1 MPMAMPEVS
10 LPLRTLVIAF
20 LVSGLNGC
28 LGVGSAPAL
37 RLLIDPDSAPPETA
51 VNPDRVTVSGGTS
64 VTVAVVDSGARLTH
78 NEFADGVVTS
88 TYNAIDGSSN
98 VTDADAVYHGTAM
111 ASIVAGKTQGYS
123 GNANLMIVKAF
134 ANNGGDPSVQ
144 ANAVAYA
151 AQHGARVINTSTTG
165 YQTTHPDAIFPYQSI
180 VTHGSVWVTSAGNG
194 GQNITDVRMPS
205 AFFFES
211 RPDLADI
218 RDRMLVV
225 GRLNAAGTDR
235 DADSDYP
242 GSNTLLQQ
250 RFLMAPGTDI
260 GAAHGTGDSAYR
272 EVDGTSPAAAVVSA
286 TAASIIS
293 KWPHLTAPETA
304 SILLDTA
311 KRNHSLYSQNTC
323 GATGNLNC
331 GGFYMGRGIM
341 DPNAALNPVGTL
353 AMALSDDV
361 DGPAAALTRT
371 GLMASTAFGDAFNG
385 MSQLP
390 VAAFDDYGR
399 DYLVTLRMVPAMSA
413 IHRFGGLGAFM
424 QRGQTEHLRMSDGF
438 ATQEGWMRFNA
449 DGTPVSAA
457 LSFQQGDTRVTGY
470 RFGYGESNP
479 AAMPEGFSTLRMLSY
494 NGNNAVANDY
504 VSVSGVSG
512 ELASG
517 VDGVRI
523 GFDAWR
529 ANNTVSGLDG
539 GDQSATRTEIALR
552 FAPTDWM
559 RLSAGVASLT
569 ERDAMLG
576 TKASGALAFQDGTPF
591 LSQTLSLDVTP
602 FDGASLFARYEQGRM
617 GNLQGTALIER
628 VTDIR
633 ASQFAAGA
641 TYGSDDIQIAMVAS
655 APLRVDSATAH
666 LNVPT
671 GRTID
676 GKVISTH
683 YATNLAPSGCERNVE
698 IALATRAG
706 ETGVVQVNL
715 GRRLEPGHNANAKPE
730 NMIAVSYGMKF

>member
-1 MPMAMPEVS
+1 MHTFRLTPVYAAVLS
-10 LPLRTLVIAF
+10 VLLA
-20 LVSGLNGC
+20 GC
-28 LGVGSAPAL
+28 FGGGGGSAARRVL
-37 RLLIDPDSAPPETA
+37 DPTIPPPVSSTI
-51 VNPDRVTVSGGTS
+51 NPDRVTVSGGTS
-64 VTVAVVDSGARLTH
+64 VTVAVVDSGARLSH

-88 TYNAIDGSSN
+88 TYNALDGSSN
-98 VTDADAVYHGTAM
+98 VTDVDSQFHGTAM

-123 GNANLMIVKAF
+123 GNANLMIVKAMES
-134 ANNGGDPSVQ
+134 GLGSVVTLAQ
-144 ANAVAYA
+144 GVAYS
-151 AQHGARVINTSTTG
+151 AQHGARVINSSNG
-165 YQTTHPDAIFPYQSI
+165 GWQTTHPDALAPYQSI
-180 VTHGSVWVTSAGNG
+180 VTNDAVWANAAGNG

-205 AFFFES
+205 AFFLDS
-211 RPDLADI
+211 RTDLVDI

-311 KRNHSLYSQNTC
+311 KRNHSLYSQNNC

-424 QRGQTEHLRMSDGF
+424 QRGQTDHLRMSDGF
-438 ATQEGWMRFNA
+438 ATQEGWMRYNA

-569 ERDAMLG
+569 EREAMLG
-576 TKASGALAFQDGTPF
+576 TKASGALTFQDGTPF

-602 FDGASLFARYEQGRM
+602 FAGASLFARYEQGRM

-641 TYGSDDIQIAMVAS
+641 TYGSDDFQIAMVAS

-676 GKVISTH
+676 GKVLTTR
-683 YATNLAPSGCERNVE
+683 YAADLSPSGRERSIE
-698 IALATRAG
+698 FAFAARAG
-706 ETGVVQVNL
+706 KTGLINL
-715 GRRLEPGHNANAKPE
+715 NLSRTFDPGHNQNAAAE
-730 NMIAVSYGMKF
+730 NTAMVGYNVAF